1 MDQNLDIFH
10 IMKTMRPMRRLKP
23 DPVPQAILE
32 EILDAAVHAPN
43 SLNTQPY
50 TFIVVRDVAT
60 KTFFGEKYHQAMHDR
75 FSRYIPAADDKSAGA
90 RNFRTAMA
98 LGGHIP
104 EVPVLLFICGERDWP
119 LAIPEA
125 QRVGLAPPSYGSVF
139 PTVQNILL
147 GCRAKGLGASLTTM
161 HQVFEAELIEHLK
174 MPETHGIVAVIPIG
188 YPKGNF
194 GPVTRKPSREMTF
207 FEAWGK
213 DE

>member
-104 EVPVLLFICGERDWP
+104 EVPVLSSLMKSTYVRIRTPGADAMAAVSGLRRKLPRNLTAKAQPGTIPQVASPASATEPATEIKRGAGYWP
-119 LAIPEA
+119 IAKD
-125 QRVGLAPPSYGSVF
+125 
-139 PTVQNILL
+139 TVDP
-147 GCRAKGLGASLTTM
+147 G
-161 HQVFEAELIEHLK
+161 
-174 MPETHGIVAVIPIG
+174 
-188 YPKGNF
+188 
-194 GPVTRKPSREMTF
+194 KPSSTATRTKAANETRS
-207 FEAWGK
+207 
-213 DE
+213 